1 MISRAKKMPR
11 KKSSPTRGGSSIAK
25 KPVVAHKTFSTITYG
40 DVKASPSGWLDAAP
54 MEAIPMPDFEVE
66 LAALV
71 DGYRNVMNKQLVSKA
86 LNNQAEQVE
95 KDEGWIYDSVN
106 VKPVTPTLTSISP
119 DTAVIGD
126 ADLTLTA
133 TGTDFTPQ
141 SVITFNGGN
150 ENTEFVSDTELTTI
164 VKPSTATT
172 AGAYPVTVKT
182 STLESDAVD
191 FTFTDPV

>member
-1 MISRAKKMPR
+1 M
-11 KKSSPTRGGSSIAK
+11 
-25 KPVVAHKTFSTITYG
+25 ITYG

-54 MEAIPMPDFEVE
+54 QEAIPMEDFEVA
-66 LAALV
+66 LATLV
-71 DGYRNVMNKQLVSKA
+71 DGYRNKMNKQLVSKA

-95 KDEGWIYDSVN
+95 KDEGWVYDEVN
-106 VKPVTPTLTSISP
+106 QQPVTPTLTSIDP

-126 ADLTLTA
+126 PDVTLTV
-133 TGTDFTPQ
+133 TGSDFTPQ

-150 ENTEFVSDTELTTI
+150 ETTEFVSDTELTTI

>member
-1 MISRAKKMPR
+1 
-11 KKSSPTRGGSSIAK
+11 
-25 KPVVAHKTFSTITYG
+25 
-40 DVKASPSGWLDAAP
+40 
-54 MEAIPMPDFEVE
+54 MPDFEVE

>member
-1 MISRAKKMPR
+1 
-11 KKSSPTRGGSSIAK
+11 
-25 KPVVAHKTFSTITYG
+25 VA
-40 DVKASPSGWLDAAP
+40 
-54 MEAIPMPDFEVE
+54 
-66 LAALV
+66 LATLV

-106 VKPVTPTLTSISP
+106 VKPVTPTLTSIDP

-126 ADLTLTA
+126 PDVTLTV

-150 ENTEFVSDTELTTI
+150 ETTEFVSNTELTTI

-182 STLESDAVD
+182 STFESDPVD